1 MYLFCDV
8 DGVLI
13 PFPAPD
19 GSIPRTHHVHW
30 VPFTGQDEL
39 VRIWLNPAHGL
50 MLATL
55 IADTGLEPVWCSTWR
70 ADAAPQI
77 GTRLG
82 LPDWP
87 TVRLPSPPTDTSHPG
102 GYLWKRDHLEHHAKG
117 APLAWIDDDF
127 TASDHAWART
137 RNHTV
142 PTLLIEPDPYLGLQ
156 PGHLEAIGVW
166 SPVRRHV
173 MKASA

>member
-1 MYLFCDV
+1 VVFGLASRLSAADRHTARAARL
-8 DGVLI
+8 GHRQ
-13 PFPAPD
+13 AP
-19 GSIPRTHHVHW
+19 
-30 VPFTGQDEL
+30 Q
-39 VRIWLNPAHGL
+39 PAHRHQPPRRL
-50 MLATL
+50 S
-55 IADTGLEPVWCSTWR
+55 LE
-70 ADAAPQI
+70 
-77 GTRLG
+77 
-82 LPDWP
+82 
-87 TVRLPSPPTDTSHPG
+87 
-102 GYLWKRDHLEHHAKG
+102 RDHLERHANG

-156 PGHLEAIGVW
+156 PEHLEAIGVW